1 MSDDRTILLVEDDE
15 DTRFALRIRLN
26 ANGYATREAHDV
38 DGALA
43 AVASERPDLILL
55 DLGLPGGGG
64 LAVLERLRGDVDHV
78 SIPVVVLSARPAAT
92 ARDAAL
98 AAGAAAFIEK
108 LVDNRELLTTVEA
121 LLDRARP
128 EG

>member
-1 MSDDRTILLVEDDE
+1 MSDGRTILLVEDDE

-26 ANGYATREAHDV
+26 VNGYATCEATDV
-38 DGALA
+38 DSALA
-43 AVASERPDLILL
+43 AVERERPDLMLL

-64 LAVLERLRGDVDHV
+64 LAVLERLAAARGRVP
-78 SIPVVVLSARPAAT
+78 IPVIVVSARPAAT

-108 LVDNRELLTTVEA
+108 LVDNRDLLTA
-121 LLDRARP
+121 IAGLLAAEKQP
-128 EG
+128 A